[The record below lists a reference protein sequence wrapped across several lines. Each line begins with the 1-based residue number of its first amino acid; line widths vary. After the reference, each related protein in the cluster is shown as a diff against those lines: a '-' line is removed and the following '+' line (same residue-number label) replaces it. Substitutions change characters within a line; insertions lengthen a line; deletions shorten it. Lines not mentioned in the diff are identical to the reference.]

1 MPASISL
8 PTPTATSLARPTAR
22 SPAAEAPQPTT
33 LSNEDW
39 IAVAIGAAI
48 ILLVILGVRPGVP
61 RFGWGTADA
70 LSATVLTAANLSSW
84 VQLGLLLLVPAVAG
98 AWAMGAPMIPFL
110 LGFAALYGVAGFAQ
124 ILAGFTGS
132 TAVGLE
138 YVIYALAIGLVLGQT
153 TTLRRRLIEAVRAEY
168 YIKIGLVVL
177 GASVLF
183 SELVEAGLL
192 GIAQALAVVISVWSF
207 SFWLARRMKID
218 DELATMLSSAVSICG
233 VSAAIATCGA
243 IQGDRKKLS
252 YVTSL
257 VLVVAVPMMLV
268 MPWVSRITGMPDAV
282 SGAWLGGTLDTS
294 AAVVAAGELVGEQAR
309 NAAVVVK
316 LSQNVLIGV
325 AAFLLTV
332 WWSMRSGGSGA
343 RQVGVG
349 VIWERFPKFVL
360 GFLAASLAFSF
371 LVPATAVTDTRPILN
386 AVRTGWFALA
396 FLSIG
401 LETSIG
407 DLARL
412 GGGRPVVA
420 FLGAQAFNVVVTLVF
435 AYLLFGGILFP
446 VPTFN

>member
-1 MPASISL
+1 MSTVATTAASQ
-8 PTPTATSLARPTAR
+8 ATVARETKSS
-22 SPAAEAPQPTT
+22 SP
-33 LSNEDW
+33 LHEDW
-39 IAVAIGAAI
+39 VAVWIGAAI
-48 ILLVILGVRPGVP
+48 ILLVIAGVRPAVP
-61 RFGWGTADA
+61 RFGWGTPAD
-70 LSATVLTAANLSSW
+70 LSAMVFTSANLSRW
-84 VQLGLLLLVPAVAG
+84 LLLGVLLLVPAAIG
-98 AWAMGAPMIPFL
+98 AHLMRTPMVPFIA
-110 LGFAALYGVAGFAQ
+110 GFAALYGLALFAQ
-124 ILAGFTGS
+124 ILAGFSGS
-132 TAVGLE
+132 SAVGLE
-138 YVIYALAIGLVLGQT
+138 YVIFALVIGLVLGQMT
-153 TTLRRRLIEAVRAEY
+153 PLRRWFAGAIQAEY
-168 YIKIGLVVL
+168 YIKIGLVIL

-192 GIAQALAVVISVWSF
+192 GIAQALVVVITVWSF
-207 SFWLARRMKID
+207 SFWLAKRLNID

-268 MPWVSRITGMPDAV
+268 MPWVSRVTGMPDAV

-343 RQVGVG
+343 QQVSAS

-360 GFLAASLAFSF
+360 GFLAVSLVFSV
-371 LVPATAVTDTRPILN
+371 LVPSAAVSDTRPLLN

-401 LETSIG
+401 LETSFG

-435 AYLLFGGILFP
+435 AYLLFGGVLFP
-446 VPTFN
+446 VPSFN

>member
-1 MPASISL
+1 MSTVATTAASQ
-8 PTPTATSLARPTAR
+8 ATVARESKSG
-22 SPAAEAPQPTT
+22 SP
-33 LSNEDW
+33 LHEDW
-39 IAVAIGAAI
+39 VAVWIGAAI
-48 ILLVILGVRPGVP
+48 ILLVIAGVRPAVP
-61 RFGWGTADA
+61 RFGWGTPAD
-70 LSATVLTAANLSSW
+70 LSGMVFTSANMSRWLL
-84 VQLGLLLLVPAVAG
+84 LGVLLLVPAAIG
-98 AWAMGAPMIPFL
+98 AHLMRTPVVPFIG
-110 LGFAALYGVAGFAQ
+110 GFAALYGLALFAQ
-124 ILAGFTGS
+124 ILAGFSGS
-132 TAVGLE
+132 SAVGLE
-138 YVIYALAIGLVLGQT
+138 YVIFALVIGLVLGQAT
-153 TTLRRRLIEAVRAEY
+153 PLRRWFAGAIQAEY
-168 YIKIGLVVL
+168 YIKIGLVIL

-192 GIAQALAVVISVWSF
+192 GIAQALVVVITVWSF
-207 SFWLARRMKID
+207 SFWLAKRLNID

-268 MPWVSRITGMPDAV
+268 MPWVSRVTGMPDAV

-343 RQVGVG
+343 QQVSAS

-360 GFLAASLAFSF
+360 GFLAVSLVFSV
-371 LVPATAVTDTRPILN
+371 LVPSAAVSDTRPLLN

-401 LETSIG
+401 LETSFG

-435 AYLLFGGILFP
+435 AYLLFGGVLFP
-446 VPTFN
+446 VPSFN

>member
-1 MPASISL
+1 MSTVVTTAASQ
-8 PTPTATSLARPTAR
+8 ATVARESKSG
-22 SPAAEAPQPTT
+22 SP
-33 LSNEDW
+33 LHEDW
-39 IAVAIGAAI
+39 VAAWIGAAI
-48 ILLVILGVRPGVP
+48 ILLVIAGVRPAVS
-61 RFGWGTADA
+61 RFGWGTPAD
-70 LSATVLTAANLSSW
+70 LSAMVFTTMNMSRW
-84 VQLGLLLLVPAVAG
+84 LLLGVLLLIPAAIGAHLMRTPVVPF
-98 AWAMGAPMIPFL
+98 IR
-110 LGFAALYGVAGFAQ
+110 GFAALYGLALFAQ
-124 ILAGFTGS
+124 ILAGFSGS
-132 TAVGLE
+132 SAVGLE
-138 YVIYALAIGLVLGQT
+138 YVIFALVIGLVLGQT
-153 TTLRRRLIEAVRAEY
+153 TPLRRWFAGAIQAEY
-168 YIKIGLVVL
+168 YIKIGLVIL

-192 GIAQALAVVISVWSF
+192 GIAQALVVVITVWSF
-207 SFWLARRMKID
+207 SFWLAKRLNID

-268 MPWVSRITGMPDAV
+268 MPWVSRVTGMPDAV
-282 SGAWLGGTLDTS
+282 AGAWLGGTLDTS

-343 RQVGVG
+343 QQVSAS

-360 GFLAASLAFSF
+360 GFLAVSLVFSF
-371 LVPATAVTDTRPILN
+371 LVSSAAVSDTRPLLN

-401 LETSIG
+401 LETSFG

-435 AYLLFGGILFP
+435 AYLLFGGMLFP
-446 VPTFN
+446 VLSFN

>member
-1 MPASISL
+1 MS
-8 PTPTATSLARPTAR
+8 TAATTAAAQATVARESR
-22 SPAAEAPQPTT
+22 GGSP
-33 LSNEDW
+33 LHEDW
-39 IAVAIGAAI
+39 VAVWIGAAI
-48 ILLVILGVRPGVP
+48 ILLVIAGVQPAVP
-61 RFGWGTADA
+61 RFGWGTPAD
-70 LSATVLTAANLSSW
+70 LSAMVFTSANMSRWLL
-84 VQLGLLLLVPAVAG
+84 LGVLLLVPAAIG
-98 AWAMGAPMIPFL
+98 AHLMHTPVVPFIS
-110 LGFAALYGVAGFAQ
+110 GFAALYGLAFFAQ
-124 ILAGFTGS
+124 ILAGYSGS
-132 TAVGLE
+132 SAVGLE
-138 YVIYALAIGLVLGQT
+138 YVIFALLIGLVLGQT
-153 TTLRRRLIEAVRAEY
+153 TAVRRWLAGAIQAEY
-168 YIKIGLVVL
+168 YIKIGLVIL

-192 GIAQALAVVISVWSF
+192 GIAQALVVVITVWSF
-207 SFWLARRMKID
+207 SFWLAKRMKID
-218 DELATMLSSAVSICG
+218 DELAMMLSSAVSICG

-268 MPWVSRITGMPDAV
+268 MPWVSRVTGMPDAV

-332 WWSMRSGGSGA
+332 WWSMRSGGRGSQQA
-343 RQVGVG
+343 SAS

-360 GFLAASLAFSF
+360 GFLAVSLVFSF
-371 LVPATAVTDTRPILN
+371 LVPATAVGDTRPLLN

-401 LETSIG
+401 LETSFG

-435 AYLLFGGILFP
+435 AYLLFGGLLFP

>member
-1 MPASISL
+1 MSTAATTAASHTTVASQ
-8 PTPTATSLARPTAR
+8 TRGG
-22 SPAAEAPQPTT
+22 AP
-33 LSNEDW
+33 LHEDW
-39 IAVAIGAAI
+39 VAVWIGAAI
-48 ILLVILGVRPGVP
+48 ILMVIAGVRPAVP
-61 RFGWGTADA
+61 RFAWGTLAE
-70 LSATVLTAANLSSW
+70 LSSVVLTVANLSRW
-84 VQLGLLLLVPAVAG
+84 LLLGLLLLVPAAIGAQLMRVPVVPFAG
-98 AWAMGAPMIPFL
+98 
-110 LGFAALYGVAGFAQ
+110 GFAVLYGLAWFAQ
-124 ILAGFTGS
+124 VFAGYTGS
-132 TAVGLE
+132 SAVGLE
-138 YVIYALAIGLVLGQT
+138 YVIYALLIGLVLGQT
-153 TTLRRRLIEAVRAEY
+153 TPLRRWFTSSVQAEY
-168 YIKIGLVVL
+168 YIKIGLVIL

-183 SELVEAGLL
+183 SELVQAGLL
-192 GIAQALAVVISVWSF
+192 GIAQALIVVTSVWSF
-207 SFWLARRMKID
+207 SFWLAKRMNID

-257 VLVVAVPMMLV
+257 VLVCAVPMMLV
-268 MPWVSRITGMPDAV
+268 MPWMSRVMGMPEAV
-282 SGAWLGGTLDTS
+282 AGAWLGGTLDTS

-332 WWSMRSGGSGA
+332 WWSMRKGGGGS
-343 RQVGVG
+343 QKIGVG

-360 GFLAASLAFSF
+360 GFLGVSLVFSF
-371 LVPATAVTDTRPILN
+371 LIPTDAVRNTRGLLTAL
-386 AVRTGWFALA
+386 RTGWFALA

-412 GGGRPVVA
+412 GGGRPAVA

-435 AYLLFGGILFP
+435 AYLFFGGVLFSA
-446 VPTFN
+446 PTFN

>member
-1 MPASISL
+1 MSTAATTAASETAVARESKSG
-8 PTPTATSLARPTAR
+8 TPLH
-22 SPAAEAPQPTT
+22 
-33 LSNEDW
+33 EDW
-39 IAVAIGAAI
+39 VAVWIGAAI
-48 ILLVILGVRPGVP
+48 ILLVIAGIRPDVP
-61 RFGWGTADA
+61 RFGWGTPAD
-70 LSATVLTAANLSSW
+70 LSAMVFTSANLSRW
-84 VQLGLLLLVPAVAG
+84 LWLGVLLLVPAAIG
-98 AWAMGAPMIPFL
+98 AHLMRTPVVPFIG
-110 LGFAALYGVAGFAQ
+110 GFAALYGLALFAQ
-124 ILAGFTGS
+124 ILAGFSGS
-132 TAVGLE
+132 SAVGLE
-138 YVIYALAIGLVLGQT
+138 YVIFALLIGLVLGQT
-153 TTLRRRLIEAVRAEY
+153 TPLRRWFSGAVQAEY
-168 YIKIGLVVL
+168 YIKIGLVIL

-192 GIAQALAVVISVWSF
+192 GIAQALVVVITVWSF
-207 SFWLARRMKID
+207 SFWLAKRLNID

-268 MPWVSRITGMPDAV
+268 MPWISRVTGMPDAV

-332 WWSMRSGGSGA
+332 WWSMRSGGRVS
-343 RQVGVG
+343 QDVSVG

-360 GFLAASLAFSF
+360 GFLAVSLVFSF
-371 LVPATAVTDTRPILN
+371 LVPASAVRDTRPLLN

-401 LETSIG
+401 LETSFG

-435 AYLLFGGILFP
+435 AYLLFGGLLFP
-446 VPTFN
+446 VPSFN